1 MQFTV
6 SIFTDIFSSYTTCTC
21 SRAVIQTHT
30 HTHTNM
36 ITNHRAKDRCM
47 CVINSPAVRTQR
59 AVCTV
64 KFVKSFATW
73 QHRFDVDSKF
83 LSHPAPLSPVFENT
97 YFTFFKIQ
105 KNAFFTF
112 SWNDMSKKNVENV
125 IKVSEWLL
133 YWLFETWSRRIQK
146 VSTFRNVNKKLSR
159 CLSNR

>member
-1 MQFTV
+1 MSATANIMKLTKLLEV
-6 SIFTDIFSSYTTCTC
+6 WEIVRRWTLDMYSLLLLKATELTC
-21 SRAVIQTHT
+21 SSQCQYLLTFFPRTLHAHAVAQLYRHT

-112 SWNDMSKKNVENV
+112 SWNDMSKK
-125 IKVSEWLL
+125 
-133 YWLFETWSRRIQK
+133 T
-146 VSTFRNVNKKLSR
+146 
-159 CLSNR
+159 